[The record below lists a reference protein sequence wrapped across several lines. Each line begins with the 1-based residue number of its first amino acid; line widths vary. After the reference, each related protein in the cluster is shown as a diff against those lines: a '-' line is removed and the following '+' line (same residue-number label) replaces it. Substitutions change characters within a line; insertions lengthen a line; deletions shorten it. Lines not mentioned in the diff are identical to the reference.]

1 MGKYNL
7 LRINCYKFILKIMG
21 IILTFYGTYG
31 IININKYNYKKLKKS
46 VLFLGEEAIIYSSKL
61 LT

>member
-1 MGKYNL
+1 MEKYNL
-7 LRINCYKFILKIMG
+7 LRIKGYKFILKSMEIM
-21 IILTFYGTYG
+21 LTFYGAYG
-31 IININKYNYKKLKKS
+31 IININKYNYKKLKKL

>member
-31 IININKYNYKKLKKS
+31 IININKYNYKKLKK
-46 VLFLGEEAIIYSSKL
+46 IKKN
-61 LT
+61 

>member
-21 IILTFYGTYG
+21 IMLTFYGTYG
-31 IININKYNYKKLKKS
+31 IININKYNYKKLKKIKR
-46 VLFLGEEAIIYSSKL
+46 VGIIFRGGGYNI
-61 LT
+61 